1 MLRAG
6 WSGHGRVQARWVA
19 ATALALAFPAGAGAA
34 QQQSAEVRMSDPA
47 PVATAVRAAPA
58 PPVVDGRLDDP
69 AWRAAPPITQ
79 FTQRNPLEGRPG
91 TERTEARVVYTDHA
105 LYVAVRAYDSHPD
118 GIVAQLTRRDEDSP
132 SDWVAVGIDS
142 YHDRRTAFVFAVNPA
157 GVKRD
162 MFYFDDNNEDDSW
175 DAVWDVATARDAEGW
190 TAEFR
195 IPFSQLRFPPQ
206 ASLSFGFNVY
216 RKIARL
222 NEEQFWRLPPKNQAG
237 LVSRFGDLVGL
248 ERIAPPRRV
257 EVLPYLAASGN
268 FERGEPGNPF
278 RPGHAGHG
286 RMGADLK
293 LGLTSNLTL
302 SATINPDFGQ
312 VEADPA
318 VVNLTAFETFFP
330 EKRPFFNEGLDVFR
344 FPISLGDGDE
354 ANEQLF
360 YTRRVGRAPQGSAD
374 PRGGYAEEVTQT
386 TILGAAKLSGKTPSG
401 WTVGLLSALTAEER
415 ASVVDAAGTRFSEP
429 VEPRTL
435 YTVGRLAR
443 DFRHGLTQLSA
454 FGTAVDR
461 SLPANLAG
469 DLRRAAYAGGVKWS
483 HRFRHDTFS
492 LSGWLVGSAVQGSPS
507 AIAATQR
514 SSARYFQRPDNDYVT
529 YDPTRTAL
537 AGLAGQFIFTKHAGG
552 DWRYGAG
559 LDTRSPGFE
568 VNDAGYQRDADRT
581 IQFTWLNRRWLQP
594 GRIFRQVNLNFNQW
608 SAWSYGWD
616 RLNVGGNVNLNYTLL
631 NYWGGYLGINRN
643 LGGLSLTALRGG
655 PALREPGN
663 INGWGGFWS
672 DDRKPWR
679 LGLNA
684 SFFRESE
691 GAGWAY
697 NVGPRL
703 SWRAASNVDLR
714 IAPSFSRRLDR
725 WQYLSTQDAL
735 DSRHYL
741 FGELHQTIVDL
752 TLRSNVT
759 FRPNLSLEVYAQ
771 PFIASGDYTAF
782 KQVAD
787 PRAPRFADRFDVFG
801 PDRLMVQD
809 GDIGLDLDRNGTP
822 DIAFSNPDF
831 SYLSFRSNVVLRW
844 EYMLG
849 STLFLVWQHGRSA
862 SDQDG
867 RFRLGPS
874 LSELFRADARNTL
887 LVKVNYWLSR

>member
-1 MLRAG
+1 M
-6 WSGHGRVQARWVA
+6 V
-19 ATALALAFPAGAGAA
+19 LALASPEGAA
-34 QQQSAEVRMSDPA
+34 QQQSAQVRVSDPA

-58 PPVVDGRLDDP
+58 APVVDGRLDDP
-69 AWRAAPPITQ
+69 AWQAAPPITQ
-79 FTQRNPLEGRPG
+79 FTQLNPLEGQPG

-105 LYVAVRAYDSHPD
+105 LYVAIRAYDSHPD
-118 GIVAQLTRRDEDSP
+118 EIVAQLTRRDEDSP
-132 SDWVAVGIDS
+132 SDWLAVGIDS

-162 MFYFDDNNEDDSW
+162 MFLYDDNNEDDSW
-175 DAVWDVATARDAEGW
+175 DAVWDAATSRDAEGW

-206 ASLSFGFNVY
+206 PHLTFGFNLY

-237 LVSRFGDLVGL
+237 MVSRFGDLVGL
-248 ERIAPPRRV
+248 EQVAPPRRV
-257 EVLPYLAASGN
+257 EALPYLAASGT
-268 FERGEPGNPF
+268 FEPGEAGNPF
-278 RPGHAGHG
+278 RPGHTEQG

-360 YTRRVGRAPQGSAD
+360 YTRRIGRAPQGSAD

-415 ASVVDAAGTRFSEP
+415 ASVVDALGTRSSDP

-443 DFRHGLTQLSA
+443 DFRRGLTQISA
-454 FGTAVDR
+454 FATAVDR
-461 SLPANLAG
+461 WLPANLA
-469 DLRRAAYAGGVKWS
+469 DELRRAAYAGGIKWN

-492 LSGWLVGSAVQGSPS
+492 LSGWLAGSAVQGSAA

-529 YDPTRTAL
+529 YDSTRTSL
-537 AGLAGQFIFTKHAGG
+537 EGLAAQVVLMKHAGG
-552 DWRYGAG
+552 NWRYGAG
-559 LDTRSPGFE
+559 VDTRSPGFE

-594 GRIFRQVNLNFNQW
+594 GRVFRQANLNFNQW
-608 SAWSYGWD
+608 TAWSYGWD
-616 RLNVGGNVNLNYTLL
+616 RLNVGGNVNANYTLL
-631 NYWGGYLGINRN
+631 NYWGGYLGIERHF
-643 LGGLSLTALRGG
+643 GGLSLTALRGG
-655 PALREPGN
+655 PALREPGGL
-663 INGWGGFWS
+663 NGWGGFWS
-672 DDRKPWR
+672 DERKPWR
-679 LGLNA
+679 LGFHA
-684 SFFRESE
+684 GFSRASE

-697 NVGPRL
+697 NLGPRL

-714 IAPSFSRRLDR
+714 LGPSFSRRLDR
-725 WQYLSTQDAL
+725 SQYLSTQDAL
-735 DSRHYL
+735 GSRHYL
-741 FGELHQTIVDL
+741 FGELHQSVVDL

-759 FRPNLSLEVYAQ
+759 FSPNLSLEVYAQ

-787 PRAPRFADRFDVFG
+787 PRGAHFADRFDVFG
-801 PDRLMVQD
+801 PDRLRMQD
-809 GDIGLDLDRNGTP
+809 GELEVDLDRNGTA
-822 DIAFSNPDF
+822 DIHLDNPDF
-831 SYLSFRSNVVLRW
+831 TYVSFRSNVVLRW
-844 EYMLG
+844 EYLSG
-849 STLFLVWQHGRSA
+849 STLFVVWQHGRSD
-862 SDQDG
+862 STQDG
-867 RFRLGPS
+867 QFRLGNG
-874 LSELFRADARNTL
+874 LSELFRAGARNTL
-887 LVKVNYWLSR
+887 LVKLNYWLSL